1 MLVANA
7 LVLGLVCSCPAVRA
21 NSSVPRPE
29 GCAAAVER
37 DTAGSGN
44 ENEVGSSV
52 STAGSA
58 RARPFLAHA
67 ASVHAARATGGVL
80 ARSGACRDTYI
91 QSAVHPARLFFVIIC
106 FQGPRRGLYCYC
118 DHLIK
123 PHLIFFVRTCSSSLA
138 GDERYFKFQTHRPFR
153 HRAISHASRG
163 AFFIFIFKKKIK
175 NICRIEKFSKMGAC
189 RPSSWRQDLNVK
201 KIYI

>member
-1 MLVANA
+1 MPSARGQRDA

-80 ARSGACRDTYI
+80 LARSGACRDT
-91 QSAVHPARLFFVIIC
+91 
-106 FQGPRRGLYCYC
+106 
-118 DHLIK
+118 
-123 PHLIFFVRTCSSSLA
+123 
-138 GDERYFKFQTHRPFR
+138 
-153 HRAISHASRG
+153 
-163 AFFIFIFKKKIK
+163 
-175 NICRIEKFSKMGAC
+175 
-189 RPSSWRQDLNVK
+189 
-201 KIYI
+201 